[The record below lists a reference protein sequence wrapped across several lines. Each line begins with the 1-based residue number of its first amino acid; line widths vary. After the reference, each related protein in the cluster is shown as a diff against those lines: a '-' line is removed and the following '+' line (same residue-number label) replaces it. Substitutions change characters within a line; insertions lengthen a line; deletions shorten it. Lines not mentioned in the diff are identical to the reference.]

1 MQALTEEMN
10 QARQAHSTLEGDL
23 AGALALQQQEAQSIA
38 KERDA
43 ALARALAA
51 EKQAAD
57 LELANDKLF
66 QQQQVCCLPFPFAM
80 HVLSAMLHMSL

>member
-1 MQALTEEMN
+1 MMEELN

-43 ALARALAA
+43 AMARALAA
-51 EKQAAD
+51 EKQASD
-57 LELANDKLF
+57 LKVAKDKLF
-66 QQQQVCCLPFPFAM
+66 QQQVCSLPQSCDEYASCNAALPAPCP
-80 HVLSAMLHMSL
+80 

>member
-1 MQALTEEMN
+1 MEELN

-43 ALARALAA
+43 AMARALAA
-51 EKQAAD
+51 EKQASD
-57 LELANDKLF
+57 LKVAKDKLF
-66 QQQQVCCLPFPFAM
+66 QQQQVCSLPQSCDEYASCNAALPAPCP
-80 HVLSAMLHMSL
+80 